1 MKTALKNV
9 RTRNQSYQNILLY
22 NLMLD
27 IVLIYVLL
35 LLKLINKFAE
45 KLLSCIFQFVG
56 ILVCYT
62 CHGSCA

>member
-9 RTRNQSYQNILLY
+9 CTRKQSYQSIFLY

-35 LLKLINKFAE
+35 LLKLINKFA
-45 KLLSCIFQFVG
+45 
-56 ILVCYT
+56 
-62 CHGSCA
+62 

>member
-35 LLKLINKFAE
+35 LLKLVNKFA
-45 KLLSCIFQFVG
+45 
-56 ILVCYT
+56 
-62 CHGSCA
+62 